1 VTKARAIVSHFNQ
14 STHALGKLKNS
25 QSGLKPG
32 CSPLGLVTDVVTH
45 WWSTHDM
52 VQRLTQL
59 QPSLATL
66 FAEADEVGLG
76 KITPLEAQLR
86 LG

>member
-1 VTKARAIVSHFNQ
+1 
-14 STHALGKLKNS
+14 
-25 QSGLKPG
+25 
-32 CSPLGLVTDVVTH
+32 
-45 WWSTHDM
+45 M

-76 KITPLEAQLR
+76 KITPLEAKLR

>member
-1 VTKARAIVSHFNQ
+1 
-14 STHALGKLKNS
+14 
-25 QSGLKPG
+25 
-32 CSPLGLVTDVVTH
+32 LVTDVVTH

-76 KITPLEAQLR
+76 KITPLEAKLR